1 MTEWDIEKE
10 IVVLIPPH
18 STRSITVKARYV
30 GDASP
35 LAGSFGTDNVTDSCF
50 IQHAGYAPNVWM
62 AEQNNGR
69 AWVEEY
75 D

>member
-1 MTEWDIEKE
+1 VTEWDIEKE
-10 IVVLIPPH
+10 IVVLIPPN
-18 STRSITVKARYV
+18 STRSITVKVRLP
-30 GDASP
+30 ASP

-50 IQHAGYAPNVWM
+50 IQHAGYAPNVWQS
-62 AEQNNGR
+62 EQNSGR